1 MEFTFKLN
9 EEQLNL
15 ILKHLDMGA
24 HKEVRGL
31 LDYLFS
37 SAQTQAQAA
46 QAAQAA
52 KMPAP
57 TPDAAPAS
65 TNP

>member
-15 ILKHLDMGA
+15 ILKHLDMGP

-46 QAAQAA
+46 QAA